1 LTEEGQTCILRPLLK
16 RFSTARL
23 GLVPGVARWMVLTA
37 LPRPMLFAAPELLA
51 RKREEDL
58 PAQQAEAQEDSRVS
72 GPHEYQSRPGGA
84 EASTRQGSQT
94 SFGLTGV
101 DRSRG
106 RLSRSEDFAR
116 VYRSGRSVANRYL
129 VLYYFERS
137 SPESAEAAVGPR
149 VGFSVSKRLGT
160 AVDRNRIK
168 RILREAYNANRRFLR
183 GNMDFV
189 LIARTPLVE
198 LLETGGFA
206 AVEAK
211 MLEVFGKASLVV
223 PGEERGSSS

>member
-1 LTEEGQTCILRPLLK
+1 
-16 RFSTARL
+16 
-23 GLVPGVARWMVLTA
+23 M
-37 LPRPMLFAAPELLA
+37 
-51 RKREEDL
+51 
-58 PAQQAEAQEDSRVS
+58 
-72 GPHEYQSRPGGA
+72 
-84 EASTRQGSQT
+84 
-94 SFGLTGV
+94 

-137 SPESAEAAVGPR
+137 SPESAEAAIGPR

-168 RILREAYNANRRFLR
+168 RVLREAYYANRRSFR

-189 LIARTPLVE
+189 LIARAPVVE
-198 LLETGGFA
+198 LLETEGFS

-211 MLEVFGKASLVV
+211 LLEVFGKASLVV
-223 PGEERGSSS
+223 SGEGRGQST

>member
-1 LTEEGQTCILRPLLK
+1 
-16 RFSTARL
+16 
-23 GLVPGVARWMVLTA
+23 M
-37 LPRPMLFAAPELLA
+37 
-51 RKREEDL
+51 
-58 PAQQAEAQEDSRVS
+58 
-72 GPHEYQSRPGGA
+72 
-84 EASTRQGSQT
+84 
-94 SFGLTGV
+94 

-137 SPESAEAAVGPR
+137 SPESAEAAIGPR

-168 RILREAYNANRRFLR
+168 RVLREAYYANRRFFR

-189 LIARTPLVE
+189 VIARAPVVE
-198 LLETGGFA
+198 LLETEGFS

-211 MLEVFGKASLVV
+211 LVEVFGKASLVV
-223 PGEERGSSS
+223 SGEGRRQST